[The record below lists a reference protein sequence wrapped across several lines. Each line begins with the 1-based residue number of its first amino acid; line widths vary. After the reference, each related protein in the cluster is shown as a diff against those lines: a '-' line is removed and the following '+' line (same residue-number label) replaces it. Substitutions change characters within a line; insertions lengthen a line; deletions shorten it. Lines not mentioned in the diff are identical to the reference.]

1 MGEITRED
9 LNYQTKEIKD
19 YIAERVGGVE
29 KRLDVLNGRVYR
41 HDREL
46 GEHHADLE
54 TIKQEMFN
62 SMVDVVEP
70 EQLDADPLDKP
81 ALTKRD
87 LKFVGSVVIATTVLL
102 EGAKAI
108 WEFILLV
115 VHK

>member
-1 MGEITRED
+1 MDITRED
-9 LNYQTKEIKD
+9 LNYQTKEIKE
-19 YIAERVGGVE
+19 YIAERVGRVE
-29 KRLDVLNGRVYR
+29 QRLDQLNGRVYK

-62 SMVDVVEP
+62 NTVDVEP
-70 EQLDADPLDKP
+70 EQLEIDPLDRP

-87 LKFVGSVVIATTVLL
+87 LKFIGSVVAATTVLL
-102 EGAKAI
+102 EAAHAV
-108 WEFILLV
+108 WQFFMA